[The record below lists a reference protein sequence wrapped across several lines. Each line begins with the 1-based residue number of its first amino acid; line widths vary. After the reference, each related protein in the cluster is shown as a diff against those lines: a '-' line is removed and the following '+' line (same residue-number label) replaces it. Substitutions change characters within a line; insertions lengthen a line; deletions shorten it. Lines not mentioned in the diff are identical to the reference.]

1 MKLSLLM
8 SKKSLS
14 AEIQKTLIYIRFKS
28 SRLKFTYK
36 PSIKLS
42 SSLSQQR
49 FQFNPYWQILVN
61 SSRKFSETSVFQNCD
76 TDGFLENSS
85 SIFSKF

>member
-14 AEIQKTLIYIRFKS
+14 AEFQKEFQFISGSNKAL
-28 SRLKFTYK
+28 LKALTYK
-36 PSIKLS
+36 PSMKLS

-49 FQFNPYWQILVN
+49 FQFYPYWKI
-61 SSRKFSETSVFQNCD
+61 
-76 TDGFLENSS
+76 LENS
-85 SIFSKF
+85 FSEISVFWGVTQTDYWKTPPVSF

>member
-14 AEIQKTLIYIRFKS
+14 AEFQKTLIYIRFKS
-28 SRLKFTYK
+28 SRLKLTYK

-49 FQFNPYWQILVN
+49 FQFKDSIVIL
-61 SSRKFSETSVFQNCD
+61 KFCPIKVFLNKGY
-76 TDGFLENSS
+76 DGKFEF
-85 SIFSKF
+85 SIQK